1 MRSIWAATIIIGL
14 AAVGVAADQGPQAP
28 RSGQAAVQVKDG
40 DLVVIEGDAKIKL
53 VRRREANVTA
63 VFNPAERWVILMVD
77 YARAGKPPDG
87 GVDTDFSFQDV
98 SEWPLGERWSGAVVI
113 DEYTVASEMGGPT
126 ASLGLTTDNGL
137 IQILGRTD
145 AMLFRD
151 PAAAT
156 VVSYRGSGRS
166 VAGNRP
172 VAETEPRLIA
182 QASRNAQGVSRTPG
196 NISSSISMTAQM
208 SGGVEAS
215 PAPASGQPV
224 RVGGNIRTPTKL
236 VHVDAIMPEQAR
248 AAGVRGMVVLEA
260 TIAADGSVAQAKV
273 LRSIALLDD
282 AAVAAVK
289 QWKYTPTLLN
299 GIPVPVIITVT
310 VTFQ

>member
-1 MRSIWAATIIIGL
+1 MKSIWAATIIIGL
-14 AAVGVAADQGPQAP
+14 AAVGMAADQGPQAP
-28 RSGQAAVQVKDG
+28 RSGQAVPVKDG
-40 DLVVIEGDAKIKL
+40 DLVFIEGDAKIKL

-98 SEWPLGERWSGAVVI
+98 SEWPFGERWSGAVVI
-113 DEYTVASEMGGPT
+113 DEYTVVSELGGPS
-126 ASLGLTTDNGL
+126 ASLGLTTDSGL

-156 VVSYRGSGRS
+156 VVSYRGSGRA

-172 VAETEPRLIA
+172 VAEIEPRLIA
-182 QASRNAQGVSRTPG
+182 QASRNAQGLARTPG

-208 SGGVEAS
+208 SGGVESS
-215 PAPASGQPV
+215 PPPASGQPV
-224 RVGGNIRTPTKL
+224 RVGSTIRTPTKL
-236 VHVDAIMPEQAR
+236 VHVDGIKPEQAQM
-248 AAGVRGMVVLEA
+248 AGISGLVILEA
-260 TIAADGSVAQAKV
+260 IIAADGSITDVKV
-273 LRSIALLDD
+273 LRSIPLLDD
-282 AAVAAVK
+282 AAVTAVK

-299 GIPVPVIITVT
+299 GVPVPVIMTVT
-310 VTFQ
+310 VNFQ